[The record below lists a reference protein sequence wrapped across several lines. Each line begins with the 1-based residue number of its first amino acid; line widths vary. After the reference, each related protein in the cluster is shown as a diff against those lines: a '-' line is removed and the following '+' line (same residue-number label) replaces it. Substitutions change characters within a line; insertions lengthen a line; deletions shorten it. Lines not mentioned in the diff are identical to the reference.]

1 MANMLDNNASLAT
14 GHRLIGDAGTTLP
27 LWPPMSQYATARGAT
42 EPVEVAYDYERV
54 DRQLFA
60 QPPLPGLER
69 WAPLL
74 PPLAP
79 GLAMAEGGTALVP
92 APELAA
98 WAGLDGELLVK
109 DESRNPTWSH
119 KDRFNLCSISVAV
132 ASGAR
137 GVVLASSGNH
147 GASAA
152 AYAARAGLPCIV
164 LISRDTPPAVQSF
177 IQAYGA
183 AVLAV
188 PPEGSR
194 ALIGQTV
201 ERLGYHFAHHAWGTE
216 GYKTLAYEVFAQLGG
231 RVPAAVL
238 IPTSNAQLLYG
249 VWKGFRELRELGVAA
264 STPVMLACE
273 PATRASHFQ
282 ALEAGQERAEI
293 VEGPTI
299 AYAIGSHAS
308 SAQGMLALRESGG
321 LAVPVPDEQTRAAQA
336 ALARRGIWQEASG
349 AIGLA
354 GLRQLVTTGRR
365 FDGPVVCVACSSG
378 FKDIGVGANPAPAT
392 ALEWGSVCQALAT
405 HYGETQPALM
415 EQIRP
420 FLAHD
425 S

>member
-1 MANMLDNNASLAT
+1 MMANALNDSASLAT
-14 GHRLIGDAGTTLP
+14 GHRVLGDPQTTLP
-27 LWPPMSQYATARGAT
+27 LWPPMSQYATAGRAL
-42 EPVEVAYDYERV
+42 EPVELTYAYERV
-54 DRQLFA
+54 DRRLFA

-69 WAPLL
+69 WASLL

-79 GLAMAEGGTALVP
+79 GLAIAEGGTALVA

-98 WAGLDGELLVK
+98 WAGLDGELFVK

-137 GVVLASSGNH
+137 GVVLSSSGNH

-164 LISRDTPPAVQSF
+164 LISHDTPPAVQSF

-194 ALIGQTV
+194 ALIGQIV
-201 ERLGYHFAHHAWGTE
+201 ERLGYHYAHHAWGTE

-231 RVPAAVL
+231 RAPAAVF

-249 VWKGFRELRELGVAA
+249 VWKGFRELHALGVAA
-264 STPVMLACE
+264 SIPMMVACE

-282 ALEAGQERAEI
+282 ALESHQERAEI
-293 VEGPTI
+293 VEGPTV
-299 AYAIGSHAS
+299 AYAIGSQS
-308 SAQGMLALRESGG
+308 SSIQGMLALRESGG
-321 LAVPVPDEQTRAAQA
+321 LAVPVTDDETRAAQA
-336 ALARRGIWQEASG
+336 ALARRGMWQEASG

-354 GLRQLVTTGRR
+354 GLRQLVAAGHR
-365 FDGPVVCVACSSG
+365 FDGPVICVACSSG
-378 FKDIGVGANPAPAT
+378 FKDIGVAGNLAPSSE
-392 ALEWGSVCQALAT
+392 LEWQTVCRTLAR
-405 HYGETQPALM
+405 HYGEAQPALA
-415 EQIRP
+415 EQVRGV
-420 FLAHD
+420 LER
-425 S
+425 

>member
-1 MANMLDNNASLAT
+1 MANAFENNASLAT
-14 GHRLIGDAGTTLP
+14 AHHLLGNAETTLP
-27 LWPPMSQYATARGAT
+27 LWPPMSHYATAGRA
-42 EPVEVAYDYERV
+42 EPVELTYAYERV
-54 DRQLFA
+54 DRRLFA

-79 GLAMAEGGTALVP
+79 GLSMAEGGTALVP
-92 APELAA
+92 VPELAA
-98 WAGLDGELLVK
+98 WAGLDGELLIK

-137 GVVLASSGNH
+137 GVVLSSSGNH

-164 LISRDTPPAVQSF
+164 LVGRDTPPAVQSF
-177 IQAYGA
+177 MQAYGA

-194 ALIGQTV
+194 DLIGQIV
-201 ERLGYHFAHHAWGTE
+201 ERLGYHYAHHAWGTE
-216 GYKTLAYEVFAQLGG
+216 GYKTLAYEIFAQLGG
-231 RVPAAVL
+231 RAPAAAL

-249 VWKGFRELRELGVAA
+249 VWKGFRELHELGVAA
-264 STPVMLACE
+264 STPVMVACE
-273 PATRASHFQ
+273 PATRASHTR
-282 ALEAGQERAEI
+282 AIEAGQARAEI
-293 VEGPTI
+293 VEGPTV
-299 AYAIGSHAS
+299 AYAIGSQS
-308 SAQGMLALRESGG
+308 SSLQGMLALRESGG
-321 LAVPVPDEQTRAAQA
+321 LAVPVPDDDTRAAQA

-354 GLRQLVTTGRR
+354 GLRQLVAAGRR

-392 ALEWGSVCQALAT
+392 ELDWQAVCQTLAQ
-405 HYGETQPALM
+405 HYGETQPALA
-415 EQIRP
+415 EQVRG
-420 FLAHD
+420 FVEV
-425 S
+425 